1 MVLEPLDG
9 AASVILEGIVHVVHA
24 LGHMDVVAHPAAV
37 GGVHAVKGLVGDGE
51 QGVAAEHGLQHG
63 VGVLL
68 AVVDEVL
75 VFLNGLNGLLFAV
88 TVTDLVAETG
98 THTELLSG
106 LGDLHQGAGDL
117 TEGGVMV
124 EDGGDALLDAVDDQR
139 LGGGFRGF
147 QVQVPVNGPPG
158 TVQHLVEVGGV
169 IAHNGKA
176 PGQRGVDVGVGV
188 DEAGHDD
195 AAPGVHE
202 FRLGI
207 LGLQVSGPADLHDL
221 AAIGGDAAIGQVA
234 GPVGVPGDDF
244 AVCQYDHTKNL
255 LECLN
260 LRNKKGA
267 PNRLWFET
275 PIKK

>member
-1 MVLEPLDG
+1 
-9 AASVILEGIVHVVHA
+9 
-24 LGHMDVVAHPAAV
+24 
-37 GGVHAVKGLVGDGE
+37 
-51 QGVAAEHGLQHG
+51 
-63 VGVLL
+63 
-68 AVVDEVL
+68 
-75 VFLNGLNGLLFAV
+75 
-88 TVTDLVAETG
+88 
-98 THTELLSG
+98 
-106 LGDLHQGAGDL
+106 
-117 TEGGVMV
+117 MV

-202 FRLGI
+202 FRLRV
-207 LGLQVSGPADLHDL
+207 LGFQVGGGTHFHDL
-221 AAIGGDAAIGQVA
+221 AAVGDDAAVAQVA
-234 GPVGVPGDDF
+234 GAVRVPGDNF
-244 AVCQYDHTKNL
+244 SVCQYDHTKNL

-260 LRNKKGA
+260 LKNKKGA
-267 PNRLWFET
+267 SNHLWFET
-275 PIKK
+275 PIKKRRNDRCQPVRAALRFSYHSLLVLVL